1 MTTTSDVPEWEF
13 FLTIADAKALSQAGQ
28 MLLTSWQ
35 RLDEPSKSQL
45 KQQRRLAEALE
56 RFVPQVTD
64 VLYSEPS

>member
-1 MTTTSDVPEWEF
+1 MTTTNDAPEWEF

-28 MLLTSWQ
+28 TLLTSWQ